1 MRFCRVCQGAL
12 KLLLTYE
19 NMPKAAQYLPCKEDL
34 DTEKGIDLWVCQCT
48 RCGLVQLD
56 NEPVPYYKE
65 VIRAVG
71 FSEDMKKFRDKQFQ
85 QFAFDHNLYNK
96 KVVEIGCG
104 TGDYLS
110 LIKKNKIHCYGI
122 EASKSAVQKCIDNG
136 LDVYDMFIEGPQD
149 KIPNGPFDAFFIMN
163 FFEHL
168 PNPNGT
174 LAGISANLVEGGL
187 GVVEVPNF
195 DMMLRENLFSEFIG
209 DHLFYFTHD
218 TLVQT
223 LQQSGFEVIECRE
236 TWYNYIIRATV
247 KKRTPL
253 DLSKFSEFRKW
264 ITDDLHH
271 YINQF
276 YGGVAAW
283 GAGHQALAMLSLAN
297 LGDKIRYIIDDAP
310 FKQNKYSPATHIP
323 IVSSKNLDI
332 EPVDAV
338 IVMAASYSDEVA
350 RKLKESHGDK
360 VKIAILREKS
370 LEILN

>member
-1 MRFCRVCQGAL
+1 MRSCRVCEGNL
-12 KLLLTYE
+12 DLLLTYE
-19 NMPKAAQYLPCKEDL
+19 NIPKAAQYLPAQEDFV
-34 DTEKGIDLWVCQCT
+34 TEKGVALRVCQCT
-48 RCGLVQLD
+48 QCGLVQLD
-56 NEPVPYYKE
+56 NDPVPYYKE

-71 FSEDMKKFRDKQFQ
+71 FSEDMKKFRSRQFEQ
-85 QFAFDHNLYNK
+85 LSFHHNLYNK
-96 KVVEIGCG
+96 TVVEIGCG

-110 LIKKNKIHCYGI
+110 LIKKNKINCYGI

-136 LDVYDMFIEGPQD
+136 LDVYEMFVDGVED
-149 KIPNGPFDAFFIMN
+149 KIPHAPFDAFFIMN

-174 LAGISANLVEGGL
+174 LQGIHANLTEDAI

-195 DMMLRENLFSEFIG
+195 DMMIRENLFSEFIG

-223 LQQSGFEVIECRE
+223 LQHNGFEVVDCQE
-236 TWYNYIIRATV
+236 TWYNYILRATV
-247 KKRTPL
+247 KKRTSI
-253 DLSKFSEFRKW
+253 DLSKFAEFRKW
-264 ITDDLHH
+264 LTEDLHH

-276 YGGVAAW
+276 GTVAAW

-332 EPVDAV
+332 DPVDAV

-360 VKIAILREKS
+360 VNIAILRERS
-370 LEILN
+370 LEYL

>member
-1 MRFCRVCQGAL
+1 MRSCRVCEGNL
-12 KLLLTYE
+12 DLLLTYE
-19 NMPKAAQYLPCKEDL
+19 NMPKAAQYLPRKEDL
-34 DTEKGIDLWVCQCT
+34 ANEKGVDLCVCQCIK
-48 RCGLVQLD
+48 CGLVQLD
-56 NEPVPYYKE
+56 NDPVPYYKE

-85 QFAFDHNLYNK
+85 QLAFHHNLYNK
-96 KVVEIGCG
+96 KIVEVGCG

-110 LIKKNKIHCYGI
+110 LIKKNKIHCYGV
-122 EASKSAVQKCIDNG
+122 EASKKSVEKCIDNG
-136 LDVYDMFIEGPQD
+136 LDVYEMFIEGPGD

-168 PNPNGT
+168 PDPNGT
-174 LAGISANLVEGGL
+174 LAGISSNLVDGGL

-218 TLVQT
+218 TLIQT
-223 LQQSGFEVIECRE
+223 LQHSGFEVIDCKE

-247 KKRTPL
+247 KKRTTL
-253 DLSKFSEFRKW
+253 DLSKFADFRQW
-264 ITDDLHH
+264 LTDDLHH
-271 YINQF
+271 YIDQF
-276 YGGVAAW
+276 GSVAAW

>member
-1 MRFCRVCQGAL
+1 MRSCRVCEGNL
-12 KLLLTYE
+12 DLLLTYE
-19 NMPKAAQYLPCKEDL
+19 NMPKAAQYLPRKEDL
-34 DTEKGIDLWVCQCT
+34 ANEKGVDLCVCQCIK
-48 RCGLVQLD
+48 CGLVQLD
-56 NEPVPYYKE
+56 NDPVPYYKE

-71 FSEDMKKFRDKQFQ
+71 FSEDMKKFRDNQFQ
-85 QFAFDHNLYNK
+85 QLAFHHNLYNK
-96 KVVEIGCG
+96 KIVEVGCG

-110 LIKKNKIHCYGI
+110 LIKKNKIHCYGV
-122 EASKSAVQKCIDNG
+122 EASKSSVQKCIDNG
-136 LDVYDMFIEGPQD
+136 LDVYDMFIEGPGD
-149 KIPNGPFDAFFIMN
+149 KIPNGPFDA
-163 FFEHL
+163 
-168 PNPNGT
+168 
-174 LAGISANLVEGGL
+174 L

-218 TLVQT
+218 TLIQT
-223 LQQSGFEVIECRE
+223 LQHSGFEVIDCKE

-247 KKRTPL
+247 KKRTTL
-253 DLSKFSEFRKW
+253 DLSKFADFRQW
-264 ITDDLHH
+264 LTDDLHH
-271 YINQF
+271 YIDQF
-276 YGGVAAW
+276 GSVAAW

-323 IVSSKNLDI
+323 IVASENLDI
-332 EPVDAV
+332 DPVDAV

-350 RKLKESHGDK
+350 RKLKESYGDK

>member
-1 MRFCRVCQGAL
+1 MRSCRVCEGNL
-12 KLLLTYE
+12 DLLLTYE
-19 NMPKAAQYLPCKEDL
+19 YMPKAAQYVPAQEDL
-34 DTEKGIDLWVCQCT
+34 ATEKGVDLCVCQCT
-48 RCGLVQLD
+48 QCGLVQLD
-56 NEPVPYYKE
+56 NDPVPYYKE

-71 FSEDMKKFRDKQFQ
+71 FSEDMKKFRSRQFEQ
-85 QFAFDHNLYNK
+85 LSFHHNLYNK

-110 LIKKNKIHCYGI
+110 LIKKNKINCYGI

-136 LDVYDMFIEGPQD
+136 LDVYEMFVDGVED
-149 KIPNGPFDAFFIMN
+149 KIPQAPFDAFFIMN

-174 LAGISANLVEGGL
+174 LQGIHANLTEDAI

-195 DMMLRENLFSEFIG
+195 DMMIRENLFSEFIG

-223 LQQSGFEVIECRE
+223 LQHNGFEVVDCQE
-236 TWYNYIIRATV
+236 TWYNYILRATV
-247 KKRTPL
+247 KKRTSI
-253 DLSKFSEFRKW
+253 DLSKFAEFRKW
-264 ITDDLHH
+264 LTEDLHH

-276 YGGVAAW
+276 GTVAAW

-332 EPVDAV
+332 DPVDAV

-360 VKIAILREKS
+360 VNIAILRERS
-370 LEILN
+370 LEYL

>member
-1 MRFCRVCQGAL
+1 MRSCRVCEGNL
-12 KLLLTYE
+12 DLLLTYE
-19 NMPKAAQYLPCKEDL
+19 NMPKAAQYLPDQEDL
-34 DTEKGIDLWVCQCT
+34 ATEKGVDLRVCQCI

-56 NEPVPYYKE
+56 NDPVSYYKE

-71 FSEDMKKFRDKQFQ
+71 FSEDMKKFRSRQFQ
-85 QFAFDHNLYNK
+85 QLSFHHNLYNK
-96 KVVEIGCG
+96 KIVEVGCG

-110 LIKKNKIHCYGI
+110 LIKKNKIHCYGV

-136 LDVYDMFIEGPQD
+136 LDVYDMFIEGPGD

-168 PNPNGT
+168 PDPNGT
-174 LAGISANLVEGGL
+174 LAGISANLVDGGL

-223 LQQSGFEVIECRE
+223 LQRNGFEILECRE
-236 TWYNYIIRATV
+236 TWYNYILRATI
-247 KKRTPL
+247 KKRASL

-264 ITDDLHH
+264 LTDDLHH

-276 YGGVAAW
+276 GNVATW

-297 LGDKIRYIIDDAP
+297 LGGKIRYIVDDAP

-332 EPVDAV
+332 DPVDAV

-360 VKIAILREKS
+360 VKIAILRERS

>member
-1 MRFCRVCQGAL
+1 MRSCRVCEGNL
-12 KLLLTYE
+12 DLLLTYE
-19 NMPKAAQYLPCKEDL
+19 NMPKAAQYLPAQEDL
-34 DTEKGIDLWVCQCT
+34 VTEKGVDLRVCQCT
-48 RCGLVQLD
+48 QCGLVQLD
-56 NEPVPYYKE
+56 NDPVPYYKE

-71 FSEDMKKFRDKQFQ
+71 FSEDMKKFRSRQFEQ
-85 QFAFDHNLYNK
+85 LSFHHNLYNK

-110 LIKKNKIHCYGI
+110 LIKKNKINCYGI

-136 LDVYDMFIEGPQD
+136 LDVYEMFVDGVED
-149 KIPNGPFDAFFIMN
+149 KIPQAPFDAIFIMN

-174 LAGISANLVEGGL
+174 LQGIHANLTEDAI

-195 DMMLRENLFSEFIG
+195 DMMIRENLFSEFIG

-223 LQQSGFEVIECRE
+223 LQHNGFEVVDCQE
-236 TWYNYIIRATV
+236 TWYNYILRATV
-247 KKRTPL
+247 KKRTSI
-253 DLSKFSEFRKW
+253 DLSKFAEFRKW
-264 ITDDLHH
+264 LTEDLHH

-276 YGGVAAW
+276 GTVAAW

-323 IVSSKNLDI
+323 IVASENLDI
-332 EPVDAV
+332 DPVDAV
-338 IVMAASYSDEVA
+338 IVMAASCSDEVA
-350 RKLKESHGDK
+350 RKLKESYGDK

>member
-1 MRFCRVCQGAL
+1 MRSCRVCEGNL
-12 KLLLTYE
+12 DLLLPYE
-19 NMPKAAQYLPCKEDL
+19 NLPNAAQYLPAQEEWA
-34 DTEKGIDLWVCQCT
+34 TEKGVDLRGCQCT
-48 RCGLVQLD
+48 QCGLVQLD
-56 NEPVPYYKE
+56 NDPVPYYKE

-71 FSEDMKKFRDKQFQ
+71 FSEDMKKFRSRQFEQ
-85 QFAFDHNLYNK
+85 LSFHHNLYNK

-110 LIKKNKIHCYGI
+110 LIKKNKINCYGI

-136 LDVYDMFIEGPQD
+136 LDVYEMFVDGVED
-149 KIPNGPFDAFFIMN
+149 KIPHAPFDAFFIMN

-174 LAGISANLVEGGL
+174 LQGIHANLTEDAI

-195 DMMLRENLFSEFIG
+195 DMMIRENLFSEFIG

-223 LQQSGFEVIECRE
+223 LQHNGFEVVDCQE
-236 TWYNYIIRATV
+236 TWYNYILRATV
-247 KKRTPL
+247 KKRTSI
-253 DLSKFSEFRKW
+253 DLSKFAEFRKW
-264 ITDDLHH
+264 LTEDLHH

-276 YGGVAAW
+276 GTVAAW

-332 EPVDAV
+332 DPVDAV

-360 VKIAILREKS
+360 VNIAILRERS
-370 LEILN
+370 LEYL

>member
-1 MRFCRVCQGAL
+1 MRSCRVCEGNL
-12 KLLLTYE
+12 DLLLTYE
-19 NMPKAAQYLPCKEDL
+19 NMPKAAQYLPAQEDL
-34 DTEKGIDLWVCQCT
+34 VTEKGVDLRVCQCT
-48 RCGLVQLD
+48 QCGLVQRD
-56 NEPVPYYKE
+56 NDPVPYYKE

-71 FSEDMKKFRDKQFQ
+71 FSEDMKKFRSRQFEQ
-85 QFAFDHNLYNK
+85 LSFHHNLYNK

-110 LIKKNKIHCYGI
+110 LIKKNKINCYGI
-122 EASKSAVQKCIDNG
+122 EASKIVVQKCIDKG
-136 LDVYDMFIEGPQD
+136 LDVYEMFVDGVED
-149 KIPNGPFDAFFIMN
+149 KIPHAPFDAFFIMN

-174 LAGISANLVEGGL
+174 LQGIHANLTEDAI

-195 DMMLRENLFSEFIG
+195 DMMIRENLFSEFIG

-223 LQQSGFEVIECRE
+223 LQHNGFEVVDCQE
-236 TWYNYIIRATV
+236 TWYNYILRATV
-247 KKRTPL
+247 KKRTSI
-253 DLSKFSEFRKW
+253 DLSKFAEFRKW
-264 ITDDLHH
+264 LTEDLHH

-276 YGGVAAW
+276 GTVAAW

-332 EPVDAV
+332 DPVDAV

-360 VKIAILREKS
+360 VNIAILRERS
-370 LEILN
+370 LEYL

>member
-1 MRFCRVCQGAL
+1 MRSCRVCEGNL
-12 KLLLTYE
+12 DLLLTYE
-19 NMPKAAQYLPCKEDL
+19 NMPKAAQYLPRKEDL
-34 DTEKGIDLWVCQCT
+34 ANEKGVDLCVCQCIK
-48 RCGLVQLD
+48 CGLVQLD
-56 NEPVPYYKE
+56 NDPVPYYKE

-71 FSEDMKKFRDKQFQ
+71 FSEDMKKFRDNQFQ
-85 QFAFDHNLYNK
+85 QLAFHHNLYNK
-96 KVVEIGCG
+96 KIVEVGCG

-110 LIKKNKIHCYGI
+110 LIKKNKIHCYGV
-122 EASKSAVQKCIDNG
+122 EASKKSVEKCIDNG
-136 LDVYDMFIEGPQD
+136 LDVYEMFIEGPGD

-168 PNPNGT
+168 PDPNGT
-174 LAGISANLVEGGL
+174 LAGISSNLVDGGL

-218 TLVQT
+218 TLIQT
-223 LQQSGFEVIECRE
+223 LQHSGFEVIDCKE

-247 KKRTPL
+247 KKRTTL
-253 DLSKFSEFRKW
+253 DLSKFADFRQW
-264 ITDDLHH
+264 LTDDLHH
-271 YINQF
+271 YIDQF
-276 YGGVAAW
+276 GSVAAW

-332 EPVDAV
+332 DPVDSV

-350 RKLKESHGDK
+350 RKLKESYGDK

>member
-1 MRFCRVCQGAL
+1 MRSCRVCEGNL
-12 KLLLTYE
+12 DLLLTYE
-19 NMPKAAQYLPCKEDL
+19 NMPKAAQYLPRKEDL
-34 DTEKGIDLWVCQCT
+34 ANEKGVDLCVGQCIK
-48 RCGLVQLD
+48 CGLVQLD
-56 NEPVPYYKE
+56 NDPVPYYKE

-85 QFAFDHNLYNK
+85 QLAFHHNLYNK
-96 KVVEIGCG
+96 KIVEVGCG

-110 LIKKNKIHCYGI
+110 LIKKNKIHCYGV
-122 EASKSAVQKCIDNG
+122 EASKKSVEKCIDNG
-136 LDVYDMFIEGPQD
+136 LDVYDMFIEGPGD

-168 PNPNGT
+168 PDPNGT
-174 LAGISANLVEGGL
+174 LAGISSNLVDGGL

-218 TLVQT
+218 TLIQT
-223 LQQSGFEVIECRE
+223 LQHSGFEVIDCKE

-247 KKRTPL
+247 KKRTTL
-253 DLSKFSEFRKW
+253 DLSKFADFRQW
-264 ITDDLHH
+264 LTDDLHH
-271 YINQF
+271 YIDQF
-276 YGGVAAW
+276 GSVAAW

-332 EPVDAV
+332 DPVDSV

-350 RKLKESHGDK
+350 RKLKESYGDK

>member
-1 MRFCRVCQGAL
+1 MRSCRVCEGNL
-12 KLLLTYE
+12 DLLLTYE
-19 NMPKAAQYLPCKEDL
+19 NMPKAAQYLPRKEDL
-34 DTEKGIDLWVCQCT
+34 ANEKGVDLCVCQCIK
-48 RCGLVQLD
+48 CGLVQLD
-56 NEPVPYYKE
+56 NDPVPYYKE

-85 QFAFDHNLYNK
+85 QLAFHHNLYNK
-96 KVVEIGCG
+96 KVIEVGCG

-110 LIKKNKIHCYGI
+110 LIKKNKIHCYGV
-122 EASKSAVQKCIDNG
+122 EASKKSVEKCIDNG
-136 LDVYDMFIEGPQD
+136 LDVYEMFIEGPGD

-168 PNPNGT
+168 PDPNGT
-174 LAGISANLVEGGL
+174 LAGISANLVDGGL

-218 TLVQT
+218 TLIQT
-223 LQQSGFEVIECRE
+223 LQHSGFEVIDCKE

-247 KKRTPL
+247 KKRTTL
-253 DLSKFSEFRKW
+253 DLSKFADFRQW
-264 ITDDLHH
+264 LTDDLHH
-271 YINQF
+271 YIDQF
-276 YGGVAAW
+276 GSVAAW

-332 EPVDAV
+332 DPVDSV

-350 RKLKESHGDK
+350 RKLKESYGDK

>member
-1 MRFCRVCQGAL
+1 MA
-12 KLLLTYE
+12 
-19 NMPKAAQYLPCKEDL
+19 
-34 DTEKGIDLWVCQCT
+34 TEKGVDLCVCQCT
-48 RCGLVQLD
+48 QCGLVQLD
-56 NEPVPYYKE
+56 NDPVPYYKE

-71 FSEDMKKFRDKQFQ
+71 FSEDMKKFRSRQFEQ
-85 QFAFDHNLYNK
+85 LSFHHNLYNK

-110 LIKKNKIHCYGI
+110 LIKKNKINCYGI

-136 LDVYDMFIEGPQD
+136 LDVYEMFVDGVED
-149 KIPNGPFDAFFIMN
+149 KIPQAPFDAFFIMN

-174 LAGISANLVEGGL
+174 LQGIHANLTEDAI

-195 DMMLRENLFSEFIG
+195 DMMIRENLFSEFIG

-223 LQQSGFEVIECRE
+223 LQHNGFEVVDCQE
-236 TWYNYIIRATV
+236 TWYNYILRATV
-247 KKRTPL
+247 KKRTSI
-253 DLSKFSEFRKW
+253 DLSKFAEFRKW
-264 ITDDLHH
+264 LTEDLHH

-276 YGGVAAW
+276 GTVAAW

-332 EPVDAV
+332 DPVDAV

-360 VKIAILREKS
+360 VNIAILRERS
-370 LEILN
+370 LEYL

>member
-1 MRFCRVCQGAL
+1 MRSCRVCEGNL
-12 KLLLTYE
+12 DLLLTYE
-19 NMPKAAQYLPCKEDL
+19 NMPKAAQYLPRKEDL
-34 DTEKGIDLWVCQCT
+34 ANEKGVDLCVCQCIK
-48 RCGLVQLD
+48 CGLVQLD
-56 NEPVPYYKE
+56 NDPVPYYKE

-85 QFAFDHNLYNK
+85 QFAFHHNLYNK
-96 KVVEIGCG
+96 KIVEVGCG

-110 LIKKNKIHCYGI
+110 LIKKNKIHCYGV
-122 EASKSAVQKCIDNG
+122 EASKSSVQKCIDNG
-136 LDVYDMFIEGPQD
+136 LDVYDMFIEGPGD

-168 PNPNGT
+168 PDPNGS
-174 LAGISANLVEGGL
+174 LAGISANLVDGGL

-218 TLVQT
+218 TLIQT
-223 LQQSGFEVIECRE
+223 LQHSGFEVIDCKE

-247 KKRTPL
+247 KKRTTL
-253 DLSKFSEFRKW
+253 DLSKFADFRQW
-264 ITDDLHH
+264 LTDDLHH
-271 YINQF
+271 YIDQF
-276 YGGVAAW
+276 GSVAAW

-332 EPVDAV
+332 DPVDSV

-350 RKLKESHGDK
+350 RKLKESYGDK

>member
-1 MRFCRVCQGAL
+1 MRSCRVCEGNL
-12 KLLLTYE
+12 DLLLTYE
-19 NMPKAAQYLPCKEDL
+19 NMPKAAQYLPAQEDL
-34 DTEKGIDLWVCQCT
+34 VTEKGVDLRVCQCT
-48 RCGLVQLD
+48 QCGLVQLD
-56 NEPVPYYKE
+56 NDPVAYYKE

-71 FSEDMKKFRDKQFQ
+71 FSEDMKKFRSRQFEQ
-85 QFAFDHNLYNK
+85 LSFHHNLYNK

-110 LIKKNKIHCYGI
+110 LIKKNKINCYGI

-136 LDVYDMFIEGPQD
+136 LDVYEMFVDGVED
-149 KIPNGPFDAFFIMN
+149 KIPHAPFDAFFIMN

-174 LAGISANLVEGGL
+174 LQGIHANLTEDAI

-195 DMMLRENLFSEFIG
+195 DMMIRENLFSEFIG

-223 LQQSGFEVIECRE
+223 LQHNGFEVVDCQE
-236 TWYNYIIRATV
+236 TWYNYILRATV
-247 KKRTPL
+247 KKRTSI
-253 DLSKFSEFRKW
+253 DLSKFAEFRKW
-264 ITDDLHH
+264 LTEDLHH

-276 YGGVAAW
+276 GTVAAW

-297 LGDKIRYIIDDAP
+297 LSDKIRYIIDDAP

-332 EPVDAV
+332 DPVDAV

-360 VKIAILREKS
+360 VNIAILRERS
-370 LEILN
+370 LEYL

>member
-1 MRFCRVCQGAL
+1 MRSCRVCEGNL
-12 KLLLTYE
+12 DLLLTYE
-19 NMPKAAQYLPCKEDL
+19 NMPKAAQYLPRKEDL
-34 DTEKGIDLWVCQCT
+34 ANEKGVDLCVCQCIK
-48 RCGLVQLD
+48 CGLVQLD
-56 NEPVPYYKE
+56 NDPVPYYKE

-85 QFAFDHNLYNK
+85 QLAFHHNLYNK
-96 KVVEIGCG
+96 KVIEVGCG

-110 LIKKNKIHCYGI
+110 LIKKNKIHCYGV
-122 EASKSAVQKCIDNG
+122 EASKKSVEKCIDNG
-136 LDVYDMFIEGPQD
+136 LDVYEMFIEGPGD

-168 PNPNGT
+168 PDPNGT
-174 LAGISANLVEGGL
+174 LAGISSNLVDGGL

-218 TLVQT
+218 TLIQT
-223 LQQSGFEVIECRE
+223 LQHSGFEVIDCKE

-247 KKRTPL
+247 KKRTTL
-253 DLSKFSEFRKW
+253 DLSKFADFRQW
-264 ITDDLHH
+264 LTDDLHH
-271 YINQF
+271 YIDQF
-276 YGGVAAW
+276 GSVAAW

-332 EPVDAV
+332 DPVDSV

-350 RKLKESHGDK
+350 RKLKESYGDK

>member
-1 MRFCRVCQGAL
+1 MRSCRVCEGNL
-12 KLLLTYE
+12 DLLLTYE
-19 NMPKAAQYLPCKEDL
+19 NMPKAAQYLPAQEDL
-34 DTEKGIDLWVCQCT
+34 VTEKGVDLRVCQCT
-48 RCGLVQLD
+48 QCGLVQLD
-56 NEPVPYYKE
+56 NDPVPYYKE

-71 FSEDMKKFRDKQFQ
+71 FSEDMKKFRSRQFEQ
-85 QFAFDHNLYNK
+85 LSFHHNLYNK

-110 LIKKNKIHCYGI
+110 LIKKNKINCYGI

-136 LDVYDMFIEGPQD
+136 LDVYEMFVDGVED
-149 KIPNGPFDAFFIMN
+149 KIPQAPFDAFFIMN

-174 LAGISANLVEGGL
+174 LQGIHANLTEDAI

-195 DMMLRENLFSEFIG
+195 DMMIRENLFSEFIG

-223 LQQSGFEVIECRE
+223 LQHNGFEVVDCQE
-236 TWYNYIIRATV
+236 TRYNYILRATV
-247 KKRTPL
+247 KKRTSI
-253 DLSKFSEFRKW
+253 DLSKFAEFRKW
-264 ITDDLHH
+264 LTEDLHH

-276 YGGVAAW
+276 GTVAAW

-332 EPVDAV
+332 DPVDAV

-360 VKIAILREKS
+360 VNIAILRERS
-370 LEILN
+370 LEYL

>member
-1 MRFCRVCQGAL
+1 MRSCRVCEGNL
-12 KLLLTYE
+12 DLLLTYE
-19 NMPKAAQYLPCKEDL
+19 NMPKAAQYLPRKEDL
-34 DTEKGIDLWVCQCT
+34 ANEKGVDLRVCQCIK
-48 RCGLVQLD
+48 CGLVQLD
-56 NEPVPYYKE
+56 NDPVPYYKE

-85 QFAFDHNLYNK
+85 QLAFHHNLYNK
-96 KVVEIGCG
+96 KVIEVGCG

-110 LIKKNKIHCYGI
+110 LIKKNKIHCYGV
-122 EASKSAVQKCIDNG
+122 EASKKSVEKCIDNG
-136 LDVYDMFIEGPQD
+136 LDVYDMFIEGPGD

-168 PNPNGT
+168 PDPNGT
-174 LAGISANLVEGGL
+174 LAGISSNLVDGGL

-218 TLVQT
+218 TLIQT
-223 LQQSGFEVIECRE
+223 LQHSGFEVIDCKE

-247 KKRTPL
+247 KKRTTL
-253 DLSKFSEFRKW
+253 DLSKFADFRQW
-264 ITDDLHH
+264 LTDDLHH
-271 YINQF
+271 YIDQF
-276 YGGVAAW
+276 GSVAAW

-332 EPVDAV
+332 DPVDSV

-350 RKLKESHGDK
+350 RKLKESYGDK